1 MMRPAS
7 RATRALLLCECAQAR
22 CQPAT
27 CLALHASAVSTGRSV
42 HSPGAA
48 VAGIDGSERCRVA
61 ATRPSLAGALAALGS
76 NGCTAARRLAEE
88 PPARG
93 SCAAQVAGLPGA
105 EDGKW
110 VDAATP
116 AAACTIQR
124 CTHLN
129 HSMCVGES
137 PPQTTLQVR
146 VLEDK
151 VGEDAV
157 GLEALAATLL

>member
-1 MMRPAS
+1 MRPAS
-7 RATRALLLCECAQAR
+7 RATRALLLC
-22 CQPAT
+22 
-27 CLALHASAVSTGRSV
+27 
-42 HSPGAA
+42 
-48 VAGIDGSERCRVA
+48 
-61 ATRPSLAGALAALGS
+61 ALAALGS

-137 PPQTTLQVR
+137 PPQTTLQLVYSDEFDAEGR
-146 VLEDK
+146 AFG
-151 VGEDAV
+151 VGASDPRWTAENMFYLGTAD
-157 GLEALAATLL
+157 